1 MKLIKFIKYNFLN
14 VFRYSLFNKNISIRR
29 PQRIDRSV
37 KILTSNGGKI
47 EIGKGCHFL
56 RNTTVQSDSG
66 HISIGNGTFINENA
80 KIVSHKKITIGE
92 RCSFGPNVVI
102 YDHDHDYK
110 NARGT
115 YVSDEIVIGNN
126 VWIGANAVILK
137 NSVIEDNCVIAA
149 GTVVK
154 GHIPSN
160 TLAFNPKEL
169 EMRTIKLN

>member
-47 EIGKGCHFL
+47 EIGKGCHLL

-80 KIVSHKKITIGE
+80 KIVSHKKLLSE
-92 RCSFGPNVVI
+92 NVV
-102 YDHDHDYK
+102 H
-110 NARGT
+110 
-115 YVSDEIVIGNN
+115 SDLMLLFTTMTTIIKMQEG
-126 VWIGANAVILK
+126 LMYPMK
-137 NSVIEDNCVIAA
+137 LLSVTTS
-149 GTVVK
+149 G
-154 GHIPSN
+154 
-160 TLAFNPKEL
+160 L
-169 EMRTIKLN
+169 ERTR